1 MSLDFGL
8 QLWDQWLEVET
19 LMQSNAKS
27 LETLGDY
34 FRRRAEIELEY
45 ARSLSKLAKPHKDE
59 ITRLATEK
67 RGTSQSTINRALLA
81 SSTLQA
87 WSQLLNETE
96 NRAKIH
102 LTFSEKLDLDVK
114 KLIKSASTQFESK
127 LKISFDEMK
136 TATSELQKSM
146 AATDKLREK
155 YEADRKLLEPVSGSA
170 FDKLLKTAKPLD
182 LDEKEMEKRR
192 LAVKQSL
199 EIYQSALADLN
210 TKKNETYMQIV
221 PNLLNQVCKHDHEI
235 RFKAFETTFR
245 YYFTATSDMQPHFQ
259 SGLDAMNTVS
269 GAMNIHHD
277 QETFV
282 RLLKSGEPVPPDF
295 VFEEKVSGAGGFEI
309 TGRRLLR
316 SPSALRFERDE
327 AGPEVLCTQPHKQGK
342 KPALDKLKVYDKEQV
357 ELQKKL
363 ESLETLLKVYPIEE
377 RESNRNAVVQQLLQH
392 QKTLEVRLTNVGLRK
407 HALQVYTAEADGLK
421 PPPLPSYLVGKSVT
435 SPVITSPSHNRFP
448 ASSPSLT
455 TASFL
460 PPPNLA
466 FDVPDDSSLHLS
478 LKSPNFDS
486 QESAP
491 LSAGSIQLPA
501 FTTANIAPKMSS
513 TNEDDDQ
520 WTWHQQPATLTAE
533 QVHFTPPPLIMPE
546 LVSLSISQNP
556 SSTIPPSEVLIK
568 PPSLKLELEDDAFT
582 WFTNASGDTRK
593 NEPIDFLS
601 TQPRSQLTATA
612 TPNFVLSS
620 TISSEMAVSDLKLP
634 RSAIDY
640 ERANLAASAISELQ
654 PPMFGG
660 TDVNTGV
667 GISGEGWGDAV
678 PEDPWGAMPFSKS

>member
-8 QLWDQWLEVET
+8 QLWDQWLEVES

-45 ARSLSKLAKPHKDE
+45 ARSLSKLTKPHKDE

-67 RGTSQSTINRALLA
+67 RGTSQSAINRAVLA

-114 KLIKSASTQFESK
+114 KLIKSASTQLESK

-136 TATSELQKSM
+136 TATAELQKSM
-146 AATDKLREK
+146 ATTDKLREK
-155 YEADRKLLEPVSGSA
+155 YEADRKLLEPASGSA
-170 FDKLLKTAKPLD
+170 FDKLLKTAKPIE
-182 LDEKEMEKRR
+182 LDEKEMERR
-192 LAVKQSL
+192 RQAVKQSL
-199 EIYQSALADLN
+199 ETYQSALAELN
-210 TKKNETYMQIV
+210 TKKNETYMQTL
-221 PNLLNQVCKHDHEI
+221 PNLLTQVSKHDHEI
-235 RFKAFETTFR
+235 RFKAFEATFR
-245 YYFTATSDMQPHFQ
+245 YYFTATSDMQPLFQ

-295 VFEEKVSGAGGFEI
+295 AFEEKVSGACGFEI

-316 SPSALRFERDE
+316 SPSALRFERDD
-327 AGPEVLCTQPHKQGK
+327 AGPEVLCAQPHKQGK
-342 KPALDKLKVYDKEQV
+342 KPALDKLKVYDREQV

-363 ESLETLLKVYPIEE
+363 ESLETLLKVYPTAE
-377 RESNRNAVVQQLLQH
+377 RESNRSAVVQQLLQH
-392 QKTLEVRLTNVGLRK
+392 QRTLEVRLTNVGLRK

-421 PPPLPSYLVGKSVT
+421 PPQLPSHLVGKSVT

-448 ASSPSLT
+448 ASSPSLMT
-455 TASFL
+455 SDL
-460 PPPNLA
+460 RVPPDLA
-466 FDVPDDSSLHLS
+466 FDVPAATTRSLS
-478 LKSPNFDS
+478 FNNPNNDS

-491 LSAGSIQLPA
+491 LSAGSIQLPTFA
-501 FTTANIAPKMSS
+501 AAHVAPTISS
-513 TNEDDDQ
+513 TDEDDDQ
-520 WTWHQQPATLTAE
+520 WTWHQQPATPQGE
-533 QVHFTPPPLIMPE
+533 QAHYTPPHLAMPE
-546 LVSLSISQNP
+546 LSSLSISQNRT
-556 SSTIPPSEVLIK
+556 SNIPPSETYIR
-568 PPSLKLELEDDAFT
+568 PPSLESEDDAFT
-582 WFTNASGDTRK
+582 WFNSASTDTRES
-593 NEPIDFLS
+593 EPTDFLTS
-601 TQPRSQLTATA
+601 QPRSQLTATA
-612 TPNFVLSS
+612 TPNFVLTS

-634 RSAIDY
+634 RSLIDY
-640 ERANLAASAISELQ
+640 EGANLATNATSDLEAPL
-654 PPMFGG
+654 FGG
-660 TDVNTGV
+660 TSVSAGV
-667 GISGEGWGDAV
+667 GNSEEGWGDAV
-678 PEDPWGAMPFSKS
+678 PEDPWGAMSFSKS